1 VSVVAVNLVTSA
13 ADLQARGGRARAAGW
28 RVALLGTTLTSYVY
42 VWETTGRGVGEPG
55 LPEGSP

>member
-1 VSVVAVNLVTSA
+1 MWRSTWSPAPRTS
-13 ADLQARGGRARAAGW
+13 RPGAAGLGLLAGGL
-28 RVALLGTTLTSYVY
+28 ALLSTTLTSYVY